1 MKNLIY
7 LFVVAF
13 FLTSCVK
20 HEVELIFDKLPEERM
35 AERNA
40 ELRSKLV
47 ESTTGWKA
55 YLRTSLR
62 GGGYSFYMKFN
73 ADETVTMISDWND
86 AAAVNFQTS
95 TYSIRYVMN
104 TSLIF
109 DTYNYISIMQD
120 PQSSVNGGT
129 QPDGLRS
136 DIEFE
141 YMRSTADSI
150 ILRGLKY
157 KNYLYLVKA
166 NTDEAAKYAGG
177 SYLTSINNFKTFLS
191 TRKSNYFT
199 VNGKIIDLFFNQ
211 GNKTFSALSRYSS
224 DSIVNIAVGFGY
236 ALDGASF
243 TDNFIFNGVRFAGI
257 KVKPDN
263 SAVVL
268 DASNNEYPLTAASKP
283 VIDFK
288 DAFAYNNVFK
298 GIIIN
303 GQTLPA
309 GVTSSFNSVFTGMV
323 TRFNNT
329 GRNIE
334 SVEFRFTSS
343 TAFTVRIW
351 YVATATN
358 TRFLA
363 EPATLNYTYDNDTG
377 TLTLS
382 NYTQGATGNWSTRI
396 TEIGAFATWIQS
408 GPFKVD
414 WVTSTDPGIGTLAGL
429 YKVSNPTDFFY
440 GSPVP

>member
-1 MKNLIY
+1 
-7 LFVVAF
+7 
-13 FLTSCVK
+13 
-20 HEVELIFDKLPEERM
+20 
-35 AERNA
+35 
-40 ELRSKLV
+40 
-47 ESTTGWKA
+47 
-55 YLRTSLR
+55 
-62 GGGYSFYMKFN
+62 MKFN
-73 ADETVTMISDWND
+73 ADETVSMIADWND
-86 AAAVNFQTS
+86 ASAVNFQSS

-150 ILRGLKY
+150 ILRGLRY

-166 NTDEAAKYAGG
+166 NTDEAAKYTGG
-177 SYLTSINNFKTFLS
+177 SYLTSINDFKNFLS
-191 TRKSNYFT
+191 TRKSNNFT
-199 VNGKIIDLFFNQ
+199 VNGKTIDLFFNQ
-211 GNKTFSALSRYSS
+211 EEKTFSALSRYSN
-224 DSIVNIAVGFGY
+224 DSIVNVASGFGY
-236 ALDGASF
+236 ALDGSFF
-243 TDNFIFNGVRFAGI
+243 TDNFAFDKAYFTGI

-263 SAVVL
+263 SATIY
-268 DASNNEYPLTAASKP
+268 DRSNKEYPLTATSAP
-283 VIDFK
+283 IIDFK
-288 DAFAYNNVFK
+288 ETFAYNNVFK

-309 GVTSSFNSVFTGMV
+309 GVSSSFNSVFTEMV

-351 YVATATN
+351 YIATATN

-363 EPATLNYTYDNDTG
+363 EPGTLNYTYDGTTG

-382 NYTQGATGNWSTRI
+382 NYTPGTGNWNTRI
-396 TEIGAFATWIQS
+396 TEIGAFATWLQN

-414 WVTSTDPGIGTLAGL
+414 WAVSTSPTVGTLAGL
-429 YKVSNPTDFFY
+429 YKVSAPTDFFY
-440 GSPVP
+440 GSPNR